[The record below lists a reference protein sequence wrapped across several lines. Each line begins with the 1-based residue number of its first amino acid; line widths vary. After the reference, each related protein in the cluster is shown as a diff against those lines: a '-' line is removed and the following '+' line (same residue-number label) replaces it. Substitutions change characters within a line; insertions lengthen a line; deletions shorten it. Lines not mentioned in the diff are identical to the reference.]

1 VGLNPYTTARKVF
14 AEGVRV
20 GETPL
25 PVRTFADVNGEGK
38 IDTCGSTP
46 PTRKARRRMY
56 RRLNFGSVPGFAPI
70 CMDSNDNQTVESAF
84 ASRLMRKVPEADPEK
99 LARLKV
105 FVKNFLHKYVSRVT
119 PYEFEEWLAST
130 TYTEQRKMQLREVHQ
145 SLRGGR
151 PTRRQ
156 ASHIDT
162 FVKSEFYPTWKQ
174 ARMINSRCDAFKVW
188 SGPMFKAI
196 EDEVYRIKSF
206 IKHVPVPERPALIS
220 GLRQAGAFYY
230 ATDYTAF
237 ESHFVPEVMRALEIQ
252 LYKHCLGAG
261 PDTRF
266 LCRTL
271 LGKNRM
277 RTRNGIRAEVPA
289 RRMSG
294 DMCTSLGNGFS
305 NLMLT
310 LFIAHEKGGSVEGFV
325 EGDDGIFRSS
335 VPLEASDYEALGFT
349 IKIERVTDPCAA
361 SFCGMVFADSGEIIR
376 DPRRFLAGF
385 GWTQS
390 FLYAGDRIM
399 GELLRAKAL
408 SAVYETPQCPIVGA
422 LARAALSE
430 TRMYTP
436 RFVDD
441 GYHKIPHDESDT
453 PAFSPR
459 ADTRELFSRLYGIP
473 VLAQLEI
480 ERLIDQH
487 RFDRIQSLLWPDG
500 AMQSYSENYIVIT

>member
-1 VGLNPYTTARKVF
+1 MF
-14 AEGVRV
+14 
-20 GETPL
+20 
-25 PVRTFADVNGEGK
+25 
-38 IDTCGSTP
+38 
-46 PTRKARRRMY
+46 
-56 RRLNFGSVPGFAPI
+56 RRLNFGAVPGFAPL

-84 ASRLMRKVPEADPEK
+84 TSRLMRPVPAADPEK
-99 LARLKV
+99 LARLKT
-105 FVKNFLHKYVSRVT
+105 FTRQFLTKYVSRVT
-119 PYEFEEWLAST
+119 PYGFEEWLAET
-130 TYTEQRKMQLREVHQ
+130 TYTEERKKQLREVHE

-156 ASHIDT
+156 ASHVDT

-196 EDEVYRIKSF
+196 EDEVYRLKPF
-206 IKHVPVPERPALIS
+206 IKHVPVPDRPALIA
-220 GLRQAGAFYY
+220 GLRQAGSFYY

-237 ESHFVPEVMRALEIQ
+237 ESHFVPEVMEALEIQ

-277 RTRNGIRAEVPA
+277 RTRNGIRATVDA

-305 NLMLT
+305 NLMLS
-310 LFIAHEKGGSVEGFV
+310 LFIVHEKGGSLDGFV

-335 VPLEASDYEALGFT
+335 VPLEASDYAALGFT
-349 IKIERVTDPCAA
+349 IKIERVRDPCTA

-390 FLYAGDRIM
+390 FLYAGAQIM
-399 GELLRAKAL
+399 GGLLRAKAL
-408 SAVYETPQCPIVGA
+408 SAAYETPQCPIVGA

-430 TRMYTP
+430 TRFFTP
-436 RFVDD
+436 RFVND
-441 GYHKIPHDESDT
+441 GFHTIPHDEFEVPD
-453 PAFSPR
+453 FSPR
-459 ADTRELFSRLYGIP
+459 ADTRELFAQLYGIP

-480 ERLIDQH
+480 EQLIFQH
-487 RFDRIQSLLWPDG
+487 RFDRIQLLLEPDA
-500 AMQSYSENYIVIT
+500 AMQYYAENYIVIT

>member
-1 VGLNPYTTARKVF
+1 MAYTTARKVF

-25 PVRTFADVNGEGK
+25 PVRPFASQGQEGP
-38 IDTCGSTP
+38 CGTTP
-46 PTRKARRRMY
+46 PTRKARRRMF
-56 RRLNFGSVPGFAPI
+56 RRLNFGAVPGFAPL

-84 ASRLMRKVPEADPEK
+84 TSRLMRPVPEPDPVK
-99 LARLKV
+99 LARLKS
-105 FVKNFLHKYVSRVT
+105 FVKSFLTKHVPQVT
-119 PYEFEEWLAST
+119 PYGFEEWLAST
-130 TYTEQRKMQLREVHQ
+130 TYTEQRKMQLREVHA

-162 FVKSEFYPTWKQ
+162 FVKSEFYPSWKQ

-196 EDEVYRIKSF
+196 EDEVYKLPQF
-206 IKHVPVPERPALIS
+206 IKHVPVPERPGKIAA
-220 GLRQAGAFYY
+220 LRQAGSFYY

-237 ESHFVPEVMRALEIQ
+237 ESHFVPEVMKALEIQ
-252 LYKHCLGAG
+252 LYKHCLGTG

-271 LGKNRM
+271 LGENRM
-277 RTRNGIRAEVPA
+277 RTRHGIHATVVA

-310 LFIAHEKGGSVEGFV
+310 LFIAHEKGGVVDGFV

-335 VPLEASDYEALGFT
+335 VPLLASDYEALGFT
-349 IKIERVTDPCAA
+349 IKIERVHDPCSA

-390 FLYAGDRIM
+390 FLYAGPRIM

-430 TRMYTP
+430 TRVYNP

-441 GYHKIPHDESDT
+441 GFHKIPTDEFAV
-453 PAFSPR
+453 PCFSPR
-459 ADTRELFSRLYGIP
+459 DDTRELFAQLYGVP

-487 RFDRIQSLLWPDG
+487 RFDTIQTLLWPDA
-500 AMQSYSENYIVIT
+500 AMQFYSENYIVIT